1 VEKGLPMVLGDF
13 PLEPFAFIRSL
24 MPRVKKKAE
33 ELQTLEEYARRE
45 QTAWTDALKLILKE
59 DGDALG
65 CESYCRFSRWF
76 AATRR
81 LASTPISSKGYD
93 SSSEFLLDFVW
104 WKRYGTSE
112 GALLACESEFGNPFD
127 RSKDVEAIDTDFWKL
142 LVFKAPVKMMVFD
155 VISGGDREREIL
167 SKLTASMRSYIAH
180 VEGELYLFVDTSP
193 ASKVWSA
200 RIPRSGLI
208 DNLELSLL
216 T

>member
-1 VEKGLPMVLGDF
+1 MILGDF

-33 ELQTLEEYARRE
+33 ELQTLPKYARSE
-45 QTAWTDALKLILKE
+45 QTAWTDALKLVLKE
-59 DGDALG
+59 DGDAQEG
-65 CESYCRFSRWF
+65 CESHCRF
-76 AATRR
+76 
-81 LASTPISSKGYD
+81 KGDD

-104 WKRYGTSE
+104 WKRFGTSE

-127 RSKDVEAIDTDFWKL
+127 HSKDVKAIDSDFWKL

-155 VISGGDREREIL
+155 VISGGDREQKIL

-193 ASKVWSA
+193 SSKVLYV

-208 DNLELSLL
+208 DNIELSLL
-216 T
+216 ETSS

>member
-1 VEKGLPMVLGDF
+1 
-13 PLEPFAFIRSL
+13 

-33 ELQTLEEYARRE
+33 ELINLPEYTQKSE

-65 CESYCRFSRWF
+65 CRSHCRFSRLF
-76 AATRR
+76 PQR
-81 LASTPISSKGYD
+81 LRLLLKGD
-93 SSSEFLLDFVW
+93 DCSSEFLLDFVW
-104 WKRYGTSE
+104 WKKFGTSE
-112 GALLACESEFGNPFD
+112 GALLACESEFGNLRA
-127 RSKDVEAIDTDFWKL
+127 RSRDVVEIDTDFWKL

-193 ASKVWSA
+193 ASKVWSV

-208 DNLELSLL
+208 DDLELSLL
-216 T
+216 ETSS